1 MRKILLALA
10 LVACTLTYAA
20 TTVQIG
26 DLYYSLGTTT
36 ATVVAD
42 QSSGKTVYK
51 EFTSVT
57 IPASVTY
64 DSYTYPVTSIG
75 TSAFEG
81 MTKLQTVVLP
91 SSITVINTD
100 AFYGCNKLGSI
111 NLPEGLTTIYKRAF
125 YNCALTSVTIPSTVT
140 SIGNGAFKGNPLTSV
155 TWLPANC
162 SIGSADDAPFYNCS
176 TITSF
181 TFGDQVETVPAY
193 ICRGLSKIDTIVLP
207 PSVKSLGTY
216 AFAFCTSLKSI
227 NLPVTQKTLPTSFLE
242 GCTSLESIELPE
254 TLTTIST
261 DAFYGCTKLANVKNL
276 HEGLETIYQ
285 RAFYNC
291 ALTSVTIPSTVTSIG
306 NGAFK
311 GNPLTSVTWLPANCS
326 IGSADDAPFY
336 NCSTI
341 TSFTFGDQVETV
353 PAYICRGL
361 SKIDTIVLPPSVK
374 SLGTYAFAFC
384 TSLKSI
390 NLPVTQK
397 TLPTSFLEG
406 CTSLESIE
414 LPETL
419 TTISTDAFYGCTKLA
434 NVKNLHEGL
443 ETIYQRAFY
452 NCALTSVTIPST
464 VTSIGNGAFKG
475 NPLTS
480 VTWLPANCSI
490 GTDSDAPFYNCTNI
504 TSFTF
509 GENVETIPAYLCKGL
524 NKLGAVIFPPS
535 VKSIGRNAFMYCTG
549 LKSFEFPE
557 GVVTVATSIL
567 EGCTGLKTLIIPSS
581 VTTINQDA
589 FYNCS
594 ALEAIYNYATTPQ
607 SITARAVYNVDKTA
621 CSLFVPAAA
630 YSAYA
635 ATDVWREFLLKELP
649 TVYYE
654 FSETACDSYIWNDK
668 TYTTSQDV
676 VETFRTTAGLDS
688 IVTLHLTINYSS
700 SGEEYQTAE
709 GSFTWHDVTYTE
721 SGDYTFTLPNVYGCD
736 STATLHLTITL
747 PPVYY
752 EFSETACD
760 AYTWNGKTYT
770 ASQDVVETFE
780 AAQGQDSIVTMHLT
794 INYSSAGEEYQ
805 TAEGSYTWHDK
816 TYTESGNYPI
826 TLTNAAGCDSIAT
839 LHLTIIPLWK
849 VTVQQPEHGAIAIEE
864 TGIDLT
870 KVVDGTLLHFIATP
884 DEGYLFE
891 AWSGCNEDGSLLVK
905 ANTSVTCTFM
915 LDPSMAIDDIHDNI
929 KATKILRDG
938 CLLIQ
943 RGDKTYTVTG
953 KEIR

>member
-1 MRKILLALA
+1 MRKLFLS
-10 LVACTLTYAA
+10 LVLMACSLINAA

-42 QSSGKTVYK
+42 QSSGKTVYS

-75 TSAFEG
+75 TSAFEAL
-81 MTKLQTVVLP
+81 TKLQTVVLP

-100 AFYGCNKLGSI
+100 AFYGCTKLGSI
-111 NLPEGLTTIYKRAF
+111 NLPEGIETIYKRAF

-140 SIGNGAFKGNPLTSV
+140 SIGASAFKGNPLTSV

-162 SIGSADDAPFYNCS
+162 SIGTIDDAPFYNCS

-193 ICRGLSKIDTIVLP
+193 ICKGLSKIDTIVLP

-216 AFAFCTSLKSI
+216 AFANCTLLKSI

-261 DAFYGCTKLANVKNL
+261 DAFYGCTKLANVNL

-306 NGAFK
+306 NGVFK
-311 GNPLTSVTWLPANCS
+311 GNPLTSVTWLPVNCS
-326 IGSADDAPFY
+326 IGSDSDAPFY
-336 NCSTI
+336 NCTDI

-353 PAYICRGL
+353 PAYLCKNM
-361 SKIDTIVLPPSVK
+361 SKIDTIVLPPSVH
-374 SLGTYAFAFC
+374 SLGTYAFANC

-419 TTISTDAFYGCTKLA
+419 TTISTDVFYGCSKLSK
-434 NVKNLHEGL
+434 VNLEEGL
-443 ETIYQRAFY
+443 TSIGTRAFY

-464 VTSIGNGAFKG
+464 MTSLGNGVFKG

-490 GTDSDAPFYNCTNI
+490 GSDTDAPFYNCTDI

-509 GENVETIPAYLCKGL
+509 GDQVEKIPAYLCK
-524 NKLGAVIFPPS
+524 NMSKIEAVIIPKS
-535 VKSIGRNAFMYCTG
+535 VKSIGISAFMYCSKLT
-549 LKSFEFPE
+549 SFEFPE
-557 GVVTVATSIL
+557 GVATIATSIL

-594 ALEAIYNYATTPQ
+594 KLEAIYNHATTPQ
-607 SITARAVYNVDKTA
+607 TITQRAVNNVDKTN
-621 CSLFVPAAA
+621 CSLYVPAQA
-630 YSAYA
+630 YSAYVA
-635 ATDVWREFLLKELP
+635 ADVWREFLLKELP
-649 TVYYE
+649 TIYYE
-654 FSETACDSYIWNDK
+654 FSETACDSYTWNDK
-668 TYTTSQDV
+668 TYTVSQDV
-676 VETFRTTAGLDS
+676 VETFRSVAGLDSVVTLHLTINHSTAGEEYQTAEGSYIWHDKTYTESGNYKDTLVNAVGCDSVATLHLTIILPPIYYEFSETACDSYKWNGKTYTASQDIIETFKAVTGQDS
-688 IVTLHLTINYSS
+688 IVTLHLTIN
-700 SGEEYQTAE
+700 
-709 GSFTWHDVTYTE
+709 H
-721 SGDYTFTLPNVYGCD
+721 
-736 STATLHLTITL
+736 
-747 PPVYY
+747 
-752 EFSETACD
+752 
-760 AYTWNGKTYT
+760 
-770 ASQDVVETFE
+770 
-780 AAQGQDSIVTMHLT
+780 
-794 INYSSAGEEYQ
+794 SSAGEEYQ
-805 TAEGSYTWHDK
+805 TAEGSYIWHDH

-826 TLTNAAGCDSIAT
+826 TLTNAVGCDSVAT

-849 VTVQQPEHGAIAIEE
+849 VTVQQPLNGAISIQE

-891 AWSGCNEDGSLLVK
+891 AWSGCDADGSLLVK
-905 ANTSVTCTFM
+905 ANATVTCTFV
-915 LDPSMAIDDIHDNI
+915 LNPSTAIDETHDGT

-938 CLLIQ
+938 HLLIQ
-943 RGDKTYTVTG
+943 RGDKTYTITG
-953 KEIR
+953 KKIR